1 MFLVCREKFNSHL
14 ISGSS
19 TLPTV
24 WITNTETGLYK
35 SQTQQENK
43 KIFVVHVKKQMFRAE
58 TSIRHLKIFFRNLF
72 LKVSSVF
79 HTCTYK
85 SELVKISMV
94 LKFNLK
100 FLMAECYLIKF
111 SAFSRK

>member
-14 ISGSS
+14 IPGSS

-24 WITNTETGLYK
+24 CITNTETRLYK

-43 KIFVVHVKKQMFRAE
+43 KIFVAHVKKQMFRAE

-72 LKVSSVF
+72 LKVSGVF
-79 HTCTYK
+79 HTRMYK
-85 SELVKISMV
+85 SELV
-94 LKFNLK
+94 
-100 FLMAECYLIKF
+100 
-111 SAFSRK
+111 R